1 LRFPREQKVFLQAA
15 KLLEQIKM
23 DPDDLVCL
31 FKLQKLLIRQIV
43 KVETKTRRLKKVRHR
58 LKSAKSSVG
67 KRLNFT
73 REVKRKKALEI
84 KSLLESCTKRL
95 NDCKQLLFLWRTFGD
110 AIAGVYHST
119 YSLKHL
125 FYDGE
130 YNPKQDAGFLSG
142 KEGFPL
148 EYKTLVFGIKKGIPT
163 LLCDLT
169 NIVRHGD
176 ICLMG
181 AEEPFLIELKS
192 SKNQNSRT
200 QRQRDQLKELGSF
213 LETDKAK
220 NFRGGLNTKRVP
232 YKNMEVNYFDE
243 INYCLTTAMKKG
255 VCLIK
260 PETGLSYISFTC
272 QTFKEQKNKITKMLE
287 EVGSQTTMM
296 VTLTPTETS
305 LPLQSYVLSF
315 SAENGCHFIQ
325 EDLHVF
331 AIIDIAEIK
340 RQYEQLGLH
349 AVALMDGIHAFQLC
363 LDEDDV
369 MKGAIRV
376 SEQLFLRIACEFQSL
391 SWFTEETAYQL
402 NAIGDMETDVDET
415 TNGIFSKLPDDWL
428 NPKDC
433 LDI

>member
-73 REVKRKKALEI
+73 RELKRKKALEI

-95 NDCKQLLFLWRTFGD
+95 NDYKQLLFLWRTFGD
-110 AIAGVYHST
+110 AIAGIYQSK

-142 KEGFPL
+142 KEGFLL
-148 EYKTLVFGIKKGIPT
+148 EYKSLVLGIKNGIPV

-169 NIVRHGD
+169 NVVRHGD

-192 SKNQNSRT
+192 SKNQNART
-200 QRQRDQLKELGSF
+200 QRQGEQLKKLGSF
-213 LETDKAK
+213 LATDEAK

-232 YKNMEVNYFDE
+232 YRNKEVNYFDE

-260 PETGLSYISFTC
+260 PETGLSYISFTY
-272 QTFKEQKNKITKMLE
+272 QTFEEQKNKITKVLE
-287 EVGSQTTMM
+287 EVVSQTSMM
-296 VTLTPTETS
+296 MTLTPTETS

-340 RQYEQLGLH
+340 KQYKQLGVH

-363 LDEDDV
+363 LDEGDL
-369 MKGAIRV
+369 MKGVIRV
-376 SEQLFLRIACEFQSL
+376 NEQLFLRIACEFQSL

-402 NAIGDMETDVDET
+402 NAIGDMQTDVDET
-415 TNGIFSKLPDDWL
+415 THGIFSKLSDDWL
-428 NPKDC
+428 NPIDC